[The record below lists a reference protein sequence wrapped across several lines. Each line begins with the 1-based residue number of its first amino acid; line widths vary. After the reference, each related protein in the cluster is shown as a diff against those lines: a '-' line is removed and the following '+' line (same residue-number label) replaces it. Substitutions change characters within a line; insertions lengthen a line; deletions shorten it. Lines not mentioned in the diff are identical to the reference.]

1 MKKYLL
7 LLVFLPFVFA
17 CNDRD
22 VGGGSGINPGDLP
35 LITGNTSQENV
46 SYRNNVAPLTFEQ
59 VNQVGDSTFFE
70 AGIDFNENN
79 ANDLLFQLVRWGDE
93 QVLTVRARDGF
104 EIPFSGSDFEI
115 ISISQMIP
123 GINLL
128 GEGIELNN
136 IITDYASLTDG
147 FLTNTSGNRVNTS
160 ANMLIWNGIAY
171 LPFRGNNRIGWIG
184 LRINNGA
191 GVQIDGLNISTIAI
205 RTL

>member
-46 SYRNNVAPLTFEQ
+46 SYRNNVA
-59 VNQVGDSTFFE
+59 TFFE

-115 ISISQMIP
+115 ISISQIIP
-123 GINLL
+123 GVNLL

-184 LRINNGA
+184 LRINNSA